1 VIRTRFSCLH
11 ALAVAAATLA
21 LAVAAATLALAAP
34 AAAQSSKAWSQFRD
48 NPQGTSQNNVV
59 GAQSSRP
66 EPGFPVTLPGAPSAI
81 PGGVAVGLSGVAF
94 VGQGSTLSAYS
105 PSGNR
110 FWTFTAPNAGG
121 DAPPTVTAPA
131 LSLSGS
137 TVYALSVTFNL
148 FTSPSSNLIALNAAT
163 GALRWSAAVGT
174 LAAGFGSAQP
184 TVTVGPDGSLYVA
197 ANIPGAPN
205 AGPAGS
211 AGPITNATVTS
222 FSPYGAV
229 NWSTVIS
236 GPVQGGPVLDPSG
249 NVYVSVG
256 GETGEVVA
264 LTPGGGLLWS
274 TRLGTE
280 TTVGTLAT
288 PPLVTPGGS
297 TVYVAT
303 RGANGAVYALGTID
317 GAILGTI
324 GSGGTNGILSLSP
337 RTGNLYIGTPSAL
350 VSALPSGGGSAA
362 WSTGTPAID
371 SLNAPAIGADGT
383 VYAAAGNTLMAVSG
397 TTGATKWT
405 FIAPTTAA
413 LGSPSIGPSG
423 DVYVTSK
430 SPIEGENQLYVFAG
444 AP

>member
-1 VIRTRFSCLH
+1 VTPFRCLY
-11 ALAVAAATLA
+11 A

-34 AAAQSSKAWSQFRD
+34 ALGQASSKAWSQFRD

-66 EPGFPVTLPGAPSAI
+66 EPGFPVTLPGPPGAI

-110 FWTFTAPNAGG
+110 FWTYTAPNAGG

-148 FTSPSSNLIALNAAT
+148 FTSPSSSLIALNAAT
-163 GALRWSAAVGT
+163 GAPRWSAPVGT

-197 ANIPGAPN
+197 ANIPGAPG
-205 AGPAGS
+205 AGPVDS
-211 AGPITNATVTS
+211 PGPITNATVTA

-264 LTPGGGLLWS
+264 LSPAGELLWS
-274 TRLGTE
+274 TVLGSE
-280 TTVGTLAT
+280 ATVGALAT

-303 RGANGAVYALGTID
+303 RGANGAVYALGTTD

-324 GSGGTNGILSLSP
+324 GAGGTNGILSLSP
-337 RTGNLYIGTPSAL
+337 RTGNLYIGTPSTL
-350 VSALPSGGGSAA
+350 VSALPSSGGSAV
-362 WSTGTPAID
+362 WSTGTPVTD

-383 VYAAAGNTLMAVSG
+383 VYAAAGHTLMAVSG

-405 FIAPTTAA
+405 FTAPTTTA

-423 DVYVTSK
+423 DVYVTSE
-430 SPIEGENQLYVFAG
+430 SPIQGENQLYAFAG

>member
-1 VIRTRFSCLH
+1 VRATRIRWLYV
-11 ALAVAAATLA
+11 LAVAAAA
-21 LAVAAATLALAAP
+21 LVLAAP
-34 AAAQSSKAWSQFRD
+34 AFGQASSKAWSQFRD

-66 EPGFPVTLPGAPSAI
+66 EPGFPVALPGAPGAI
-81 PGGVAVGLSGVAF
+81 PGGVAIGLSGVAF
-94 VGQGSTLSAYS
+94 VGQGSALSAYS

-110 FWTFTAPNAGG
+110 FWTYTAPNAGG
-121 DAPPTVTAPA
+121 DAPPTITAPA

-148 FTSPSSNLIALNAAT
+148 FTSPSSSLIALNAAT
-163 GALRWSAAVGT
+163 GALRWSAPVGT

-184 TVTVGPDGSLYVA
+184 TVTVGPDGTLYVA

-205 AGPAGS
+205 QGPAGS
-211 AGPITNATVTS
+211 PGPITNATVTA

-236 GPVQGGPVLDPSG
+236 GPVQGGPVLDTSG
-249 NVYVSVG
+249 NVYVSVA
-256 GETGEVVA
+256 GETDEVVA
-264 LTPGGGLLWS
+264 LSPAGGLMWS
-274 TRLGTE
+274 TALGSQTS
-280 TTVGTLAT
+280 VGVLAT

-303 RGANGAVYALGTID
+303 RGANGAVYALGTTD
-317 GAILGTI
+317 GAILGAI

-350 VSALPSGGGSAA
+350 VSALPSGGGSAV
-362 WSTGTPAID
+362 WSTGTAVTD

-383 VYAAAGNTLMAVSG
+383 VYAAAGHTLMAVSG
-397 TTGATKWT
+397 TTGTTKWT
-405 FIAPTTAA
+405 FTAPTTAS
-413 LGSPSIGPSG
+413 LGSPSIGPTG
-423 DVYVTSK
+423 DVYVTSE
-430 SPIEGENQLYVFAG
+430 SPIQGENQLYAFAG

>member
-1 VIRTRFSCLH
+1 VVIPTRCLC
-11 ALAVAAATLA
+11 A

-34 AAAQSSKAWSQFRD
+34 AFGQAPSKAWSQFRD
-48 NPQGTSQNNVV
+48 NPQGTSQNSVV
-59 GAQSSRP
+59 AAQSSRP
-66 EPGFPVTLPGAPSAI
+66 EPGFPVTLPGAPGAI

-110 FWTFTAPNAGG
+110 FWTYTAPNAGG

-148 FTSPSSNLIALNAAT
+148 FTSPSSSLIALNAAT
-163 GALRWSAAVGT
+163 GALRWSAPVGT

-197 ANIPGAPN
+197 ANIPGAPG
-205 AGPAGS
+205 AGPVDS
-211 AGPITNATVTS
+211 PGPITNATVTA
-222 FSPYGAV
+222 FSPYGGL

-236 GPVQGGPVLDPSG
+236 GPVEGGPVLDSSG
-249 NVYVSVG
+249 NVYVSVDG
-256 GETGEVVA
+256 STGEVVA
-264 LTPGGGLLWS
+264 LTPAGGLLWS
-274 TRLGTE
+274 TVLGSE
-280 TTVGTLAT
+280 TTVGAPAT

-303 RGANGAVYALGTID
+303 RGANGAVYALGTTD

-337 RTGNLYIGTPSAL
+337 RTGDLYIGTPSAL

-362 WSTGTPAID
+362 WSTGTPETD

-383 VYAAAGNTLMAVSG
+383 VYAAAGHTLMAVSG

-405 FIAPTTAA
+405 FTAPTTAV

-423 DVYVTSK
+423 DVYVTSE
-430 SPIEGENQLYVFAG
+430 SPIQGENQLYAFAG